1 MNSSEDI
8 SISNPDPA
16 SGGTDGQTVSEIK
29 ENAKGYFATQLR
41 CVTKDDYIARIL
53 NLPAKFGN
61 IAKAYVE
68 RAEDRNTLRIRTL
81 SYNQNRQLVQTP
93 LLVFNNLRT
102 YLEQFRMIND
112 ILDFG
117 FALDGTGSDV
127 AFSGHYINFGV
138 NFVIN
143 SDRRFNST
151 DVKLEVMDTIK
162 DFFRIE
168 KMQFRQPIN
177 LNDLQYNILSL
188 DGVIGIKELKLFQN
202 GAELGEDSEVSRTL
216 FQLDSDGTS
225 LTGEAGYG
233 FQYSFGSIEDG
244 GSLSAENIILPPV
257 TPAVFELRNPNRDIY
272 GRVI

>member
-1 MNSSEDI
+1 
-8 SISNPDPA
+8 
-16 SGGTDGQTVSEIK
+16 
-29 ENAKGYFATQLR
+29 
-41 CVTKDDYIARIL
+41 
-53 NLPAKFGN
+53 
-61 IAKAYVE
+61 
-68 RAEDRNTLRIRTL
+68 
-81 SYNQNRQLVQTP
+81 
-93 LLVFNNLRT
+93 
-102 YLEQFRMIND
+102 MIND

-225 LTGEAGYG
+225 LTGEAG
-233 FQYSFGSIEDG
+233 
-244 GSLSAENIILPPV
+244 
-257 TPAVFELRNPNRDIY
+257 
-272 GRVI
+272 